1 MADNTIDP
9 LQVTAVAVAAV
20 ESAKAAMTAGDVA
33 PFEQAMTEFD
43 TAYEFAPAGK
53 RRQHLEAIARRQ
65 REERHGAV
73 TLAAQLVEEA
83 SAPLT
88 AAIAAARE
96 APDDLA
102 LPAGSGTT
110 REGWLLEKLLRETR
124 DANWRA
130 ELRRIGVK
138 ELAESYQ
145 QAVAQDHK
153 GLVKFL
159 EAEILRGAPDVSARK
174 GKPDENATIFRQ
186 LRQRVEANRD
196 ARIPAKIREASDALV
211 KAQREIG
218 RWRAVADRL
227 GEWLDYDGLE
237 KRARQYRK
245 DREAGQVETAS

>member
-1 MADNTIDP
+1 MADEKPDP
-9 LQVTAVAVAAV
+9 IQMTAVAVAAV
-20 ESAKAAMTAGDVA
+20 EQAKAGMAAGDVA
-33 PFEQAMTEFD
+33 PFAKAMEDFD
-43 TAYEFAPAGK
+43 AAYEFAPAHK
-53 RRQHLEAIARRQ
+53 RREHLQRIAVAQ
-65 REERHGAV
+65 RDERHASV
-73 TLAAQLVEEA
+73 KLAAQLVEEA

-102 LPAGSGTT
+102 LPAGSATT

-145 QAVAQDHK
+145 QALAQDHK

-159 EAEILRGAPDVSARK
+159 EAEILRGVPDVSNRK
-174 GKPDENATIFRQ
+174 GKPDENATIFRT
-186 LRQRVEANRD
+186 LRAAVERNRD
-196 ARIPAKIREASDALV
+196 ARIPAKVREASDALV

-227 GEWLDYDGLE
+227 GEWMDIDALE
-237 KRARQYRK
+237 KRAKQYRK
-245 DREAGQVETAS
+245 DRDAGKGEAAS